1 MILELA
7 HRVLSNTFIMYFKAH
22 SYHWNVEGNDWY
34 QYHNFFGDIYSEL
47 WAAVDLIAENIR
59 VTGDYGP
66 YSLTKMYAH
75 KTIAEDIAKPI
86 NTTAM
91 LSNLHI
97 ANSTI
102 LMDLRQLLE
111 ALELAKRPG
120 FANLIT
126 DRITAH
132 EKHGYMLQS
141 SLNGTNKEEQ

>member
-1 MILELA
+1 MIIELA
-7 HRVLSNTFIMYFKAH
+7 HKILSNTFIMYFKAH

-34 QYHNFFGDIYSEL
+34 QYHNFFGGIYNEL
-47 WAAVDLIAENIR
+47 WAAIDLLAEHIR
-59 VTGDYGP
+59 ILGDYGP

-91 LSNLHI
+91 LKNLLI
-97 ANSTI
+97 ANSII
-102 LMDLRQLLE
+102 LMDLHQFLE
-111 ALELAKRPG
+111 ALETAKQPG

-141 SLNGTNKEEQ
+141 SLNEPTKEE